1 MKDTEKEQPAREGGA
16 GACVPEDVEEPA
28 SRGWGVI

>member
-16 GACVPEDVEEPA
+16 GTCVPEAVEEPA
-28 SRGWGVI
+28 SRGRGVI